1 MSVFRIE
8 PGKLDKYI
16 GKLAEIETE
25 ISNVK
30 SVLSEVKN
38 DAMFSNHDYRGIKD
52 SLEEIEFQLENERN
66 VCAKLADV
74 LDYSKQAYVNTEKR
88 IIEAF
93 EGTER
98 LIDVDIT
105 ALVTGEPHDNDDS
118 LAEDIVNAI
127 LSTVLMTNVDID
139 TVRENLLG
147 AVSSLSDKQILALF
161 ELLEDSPLSIVT
173 ELQYEV
179 NKQAWEKY
187 KEDYMTES
195 MYIEQQSGLTGLQYG
210 TANGFEE
217 WLFFGDEEMTAAKNT
232 CEVIAVYN
240 ALSYLEDGN
249 PQVDFPDLLRDFSND
264 GIVLNGVWGTSPTS
278 LQEYIDDLGYDTKM
292 FYDDDINESTLNTTE
307 KRYDTYILTA
317 YNEAGDITKGVHTVS
332 ITCEEDGK
340 YYIRNN
346 GDATPYASL
355 YDAVTGFNSGKGD
368 AISVIAIK

>member
-8 PGKLDKYI
+8 PEKLDKYI
-16 GKLAEIETE
+16 GEFAEIDTE

-30 SVLSEVKN
+30 IVLSEVKK
-38 DAMFSNHDYRGIKD
+38 DAMFSNHDYKGIRD
-52 SLEEIEFQLENERN
+52 SLEEIEFELENARK

-88 IIEAF
+88 LIEAF
-93 EGTER
+93 ENPER
-98 LIDVDIT
+98 LISVDIPGI
-105 ALVTGEPHDNDDS
+105 ASEESDDNEDS
-118 LAEDIVNAI
+118 LVENIVNAI
-127 LSTVLMTNVDID
+127 LNSVCIVDVDID
-139 TVRENLLG
+139 ALRDNLFD
-147 AVSSLSDKQILALF
+147 AVNSLSDKQILTLF
-161 ELLEDSPLSIVT
+161 ELLESAPLSIVT

-179 NKQAWEKY
+179 NKQAWEQY
-187 KEDYMTES
+187 KEDYTYS
-195 MYIEQQSGLTGLQYG
+195 MYIEQQSKLTGLQYG
-210 TANGFEE
+210 TANKFEE

-249 PQVDFPDLLRDFSND
+249 PQVDFPELLRDFSDD

-278 LQEYIDDLGYDTKM
+278 LQEYMDDLGYDTRM

-317 YNEAGDITKGVHTVS
+317 YNEAGDITHGVHTVS

-340 YYIRNN
+340 YYIHNN

>member
-1 MSVFRIE
+1 MIFRTE
-8 PGKLDKYI
+8 PRKIDQCI
-16 GKLAEIETE
+16 SKLAQIGTE
-25 ISNVK
+25 ISNVET
-30 SVLSEVKN
+30 VLFEIKKN
-38 DAMFSNHDYRGIKD
+38 SIFSNSEYKGIRD
-52 SLEEIEFQLENERN
+52 SLQELESELENERKMC
-66 VCAKLADV
+66 VKLGDV
-74 LDYSKQAYVNTEKR
+74 LEHSKQEYVNTEKKL
-88 IIEAF
+88 IEMF
-93 EGTER
+93 ENSER
-98 LIDVDIT
+98 LMDVDIT
-105 ALVTGEPHDNDDS
+105 ALVTGESDDNENS
-118 LAEDIVNAI
+118 MAEDIVNAI

-187 KEDYMTES
+187 KEDYMYS

-217 WLFFGDEEMTAAKNT
+217 WLFFGDEEMTAADNA

-240 ALSYLEDGN
+240 ALSFLEDGN
-249 PQVDFPDLLRDFSND
+249 PQVDFPELLRDFSNN

-278 LQEYIDDLGYDTKM
+278 LQEYMDDLGYDTRM

-317 YNEAGDITKGVHTVS
+317 YNKAGDITHGVHTVS

-340 YYIRNN
+340 YYIHNN
-346 GDATPYASL
+346 GDAMAYDSL
-355 YDAVTGFNSGKGD
+355 YDAVIGFNGGKGD
-368 AISVIAIK
+368 AISVIGIK